1 MAIKFQTNIPQT
13 LCFPYGDFMEVSG
26 QYGPQFLYT
35 VEVDGARDRLYATP
49 KLHQQIQALGIE
61 AGSVLTI
68 TKVEG
73 EGNRLDWK
81 IGEDTPQE
89 QSEVEERQK
98 LRVHEN
104 GTANGQ
110 PQAQDKG
117 TPEKPKKP
125 DFISMNRLLELS
137 LRASWDAWH
146 GVDEGAEF
154 SSEDVRAVGITLFLE
169 CSRKGVVIA
178 EEDIPL
184 ALSA

>member
-1 MAIKFQTNIPQT
+1 MAIKFQTNISQT
-13 LCFPYGDFMEVSG
+13 VCFPYGDFLEVSG
-26 QYGPQFLYT
+26 QYGQQFLYT
-35 VEVDGARDRLYATP
+35 VEMDGARDRLYATP
-49 KLHQQIQALGIE
+49 KLHQQIQTLGIE

-68 TKVEG
+68 KKVES

-81 IGEDTPQE
+81 IEDGAQQE
-89 QSEVEERQK
+89 QSEVEEKQK

-104 GTANGQ
+104 GKGNSQ

-117 TPEKPKKP
+117 APSKPKKP
-125 DFISMNRLLELS
+125 DFVGMNRLLELS

-146 GVDEGAEF
+146 GVGDGVEF

-169 CSRKGVVIA
+169 CSRKGIVLE
-178 EEDIPL
+178 EEDLPL